1 MASPESFVIY
11 DLETSDRSA
20 QEGQI
25 VQFASVRTDL
35 EFNPIEEPINVLIK
49 PNDNTLWAPE
59 AVLVHGITPQKAL
72 KEGLTEKEFLDFFHT
87 KVNIGNTIFAGFNN
101 ISFDNDFMRFIN
113 FRNYRD
119 PYDTEYDNGNSKF
132 DFLPAAR
139 MQRAVRPDGIVWP
152 FKEDGTPVNTLV
164 SLTKANNIIHDSAHD
179 AESDVLGTKDLAK
192 LLSENQKL
200 MAYLLENRHKGKL
213 QYFFNNNKNFLYAD
227 SRVPKDY
234 LHVSMFT
241 TLVALDNNTILAYDL
256 RHDPTE
262 FMSLSPEQ
270 LVARMK
276 YSKDSD
282 LKRLPIQEIKL
293 NKCPAVVPA
302 AVAKEESV
310 QENIKIDY
318 AEAMSNYQKIV
329 NAQADFTSNIISAR
343 DIIEKEK
350 QEKYAEAD
358 KKKPAEALL
367 YSKFVST
374 PDKLVSDK
382 IRRASPEEIISLGA
396 QLSDSR
402 LKAML
407 PRYKA
412 RNFPESLTD
421 TERRQHNEYIR
432 TLMLEGGENSK
443 FAKYKKKIG
452 ELMTAE
458 GRTLEQNFLLNELII
473 HYEATLPLYE
483 DA

>member
-25 VQFASVRTDL
+25 VQYASVRTDL

-49 PNDNTLWAPE
+49 PNDTSLWSPE

-72 KEGLTEKEFLDFFHT
+72 KEGMTEKEFLDFFHSQI
-87 KVNIGNTIFAGFNN
+87 NIGNTIYAGFNN
-101 ISFDNDFMRFIN
+101 ISFDNDFMRFLHY
-113 FRNYRD
+113 RNYRD
-119 PYDTEYDNGNSKF
+119 AYDIEYDNGNSKF

-139 MQRAVRPDGIVWP
+139 MQRAVRPDGVEWP

-164 SLTKANNIIHDSAHD
+164 SLTEANNITHDDAHD

-192 LLSENQKL
+192 LLSEKQKL

-234 LHVSMFT
+234 MHVSMFT

-262 FMSLSPEQ
+262 FLELSVEQ
-270 LVARMK
+270 LAARMK

-282 LKRLPIQEIKL
+282 LKRLPVQEIKL

-310 QENIKIDY
+310 QENIKFDY
-318 AEAMSNYQKIV
+318 AEAMKNYQKIV
-329 NAQADFTSNIISAR
+329 SDQADFTSRIINAR

-350 QEKYAEAD
+350 RTKYAEAD

-374 PDKLVSDK
+374 PDSIVSEK
-382 IRRASPEEIISLGA
+382 IRRASPDEIISFGS

-412 RNFPESLTD
+412 RNFPKSLTSE
-421 TERRQHNEYIR
+421 ERSQHDEYVR
-432 TLMLEGGENSK
+432 TLLLEGGEKSK
-443 FAKYKKKIG
+443 FAKYQKKIG
-452 ELMTAE
+452 QLMTAE
-458 GRTLEQNFLLNELII
+458 GRTLQENFLLNELKLY
-473 HYEATLPLYE
+473 YEATLPLYE
-483 DA
+483 DV